1 MADVTAKGLK
11 ILMSIRSS
19 KKFAVAAALAMSTV
33 AASTAN
39 AALIQF
45 SYSGNAS
52 GTWLSG
58 IYSGQSF
65 TAQPFT
71 ITASSLTELIAP
83 LGPAAIMAPHS
94 ATFMSIAGYGS
105 FSANSQLATFV
116 NNSAGRVGLTV
127 VGQSDVVSFGNSA
140 FETWNMQASVGPVTG
155 TGVFNTQTIF
165 TTFGALRFTGSA
177 PVTFS
182 ANVVPAPGAIA
193 LLGLAGLANRRRR

>member
-1 MADVTAKGLK
+1 VADVTAKGLK

-83 LGPAAIMAPHS
+83 PSWRPTAPRS
-94 ATFMSIAGYGS
+94 CR
-105 FSANSQLATFV
+105 L
-116 NNSAGRVGLTV
+116 R
-127 VGQSDVVSFGNSA
+127 
-140 FETWNMQASVGPVTG
+140 G
-155 TGVFNTQTIF
+155 TGRS
-165 TTFGALRFTGSA
+165 LRTASWR
-177 PVTFS
+177 PS
-182 ANVVPAPGAIA
+182 
-193 LLGLAGLANRRRR
+193 